1 MESRLVC
8 ELKMLKE
15 GILALV
21 SMQSGQ
27 ATLPV
32 AISNL
37 IDASNTSDD
46 AGPSS
51 AGDTIMFTKSGSK
64 GMHADSRL
72 NVKNNTQLIKDI
84 CLQVNIKGQQLRKW
98 QDILTSLNHYPV

>member
-51 AGDTIMFTKSGSK
+51 AVDTIMCAGYWKKSC
-64 GMHADSRL
+64 ARL
-72 NVKNNTQLIKDI
+72 LLVLDWNLV
-84 CLQVNIKGQQLRKW
+84 
-98 QDILTSLNHYPV
+98 ILDT

>member
-51 AGDTIMFTKSGSK
+51 AVDTIMLKRAKSRQSEEVFDRGLERNSCSCTLMTNDWVLFQRPVVPVC
-64 GMHADSRL
+64 GRL
-72 NVKNNTQLIKDI
+72 
-84 CLQVNIKGQQLRKW
+84 LRI
-98 QDILTSLNHYPV
+98 D

>member
-51 AGDTIMFTKSGSK
+51 AVDTIMVSI
-64 GMHADSRL
+64 L
-72 NVKNNTQLIKDI
+72 YLI
-84 CLQVNIKGQQLRKW
+84 L
-98 QDILTSLNHYPV
+98 